1 MDQQLSERGLSLRP
15 FDPEVFARVW
25 SRVMPDQALSPIQPA
40 LPALR
45 SPALAASAPEPSP
58 APSCLGEGSARYAP
72 QLEALMDQLHTA
84 LSSVRQLAR
93 RGGGRAARPA
103 GLPRHRPAAG
113 SSGRLAAAYFLITGR
128 RYAPKGS
135 GHLLLPDRCPP
146 PCAPCFDR
154 PSNAPPRPPVWPG
167 PSQMIPVSADCWRT
181 SRTRHSPMPPRSGF
195 FWRGFCKNFSGH
207 GPPPVVKWGQT
218 RPPPDGARAGK
229 GLLP

>member
-72 QLEALMDQLHTA
+72 QLKALMDQLHTA

-93 RGGGRAARPA
+93 RGGGRAARLLA
-103 GLPRHRPAAG
+103 SLATDQQRQLR
-113 SSGRLAAAYFLITGR
+113 RLAA
-128 RYAPKGS
+128 
-135 GHLLLPDRCPP
+135 GHLLLRTAVLRPARPVSTGPAMRRPGRRSGPDRL
-146 PCAPCFDR
+146 R
-154 PSNAPPRPPVWPG
+154 
-167 PSQMIPVSADCWRT
+167 
-181 SRTRHSPMPPRSGF
+181 
-195 FWRGFCKNFSGH
+195 
-207 GPPPVVKWGQT
+207 
-218 RPPPDGARAGK
+218 
-229 GLLP
+229 

>member
-93 RGGGRAARPA
+93 RGGGRAAIR
-103 GLPRHRPAAG
+103 LPTN
-113 SSGRLAAAYFLITGR
+113 RLR
-128 RYAPKGS
+128 
-135 GHLLLPDRCPP
+135 
-146 PCAPCFDR
+146 
-154 PSNAPPRPPVWPG
+154 
-167 PSQMIPVSADCWRT
+167 
-181 SRTRHSPMPPRSGF
+181 
-195 FWRGFCKNFSGH
+195 
-207 GPPPVVKWGQT
+207 
-218 RPPPDGARAGK
+218 
-229 GLLP
+229 

>member
-93 RGGGRAARPA
+93 RGGGRAA
-103 GLPRHRPAAG
+103 GLARTVSDDPCLSRLLEDIQDEAQSHAAQI
-113 SSGRLAAAYFLITGR
+113 RV
-128 RYAPKGS
+128 
-135 GHLLLPDRCPP
+135 LLE
-146 PCAPCFDR
+146 
-154 PSNAPPRPPVWPG
+154 
-167 PSQMIPVSADCWRT
+167 
-181 SRTRHSPMPPRSGF
+181 
-195 FWRGFCKNFSGH
+195 
-207 GPPPVVKWGQT
+207 
-218 RPPPDGARAGK
+218 
-229 GLLP
+229 GLL

>member
-93 RGGGRAARPA
+93 RGGGRAARLLA
-103 GLPRHRPAAG
+103 SLATDQQRQLR
-113 SSGRLAAAYFLITGR
+113 RLAAAYFLITGR
-128 RYAPKGS
+128 RYAPKGQGS
-135 GHLLLPDRCPP
+135 CY
-146 PCAPCFDR
+146 F
-154 PSNAPPRPPVWPG
+154 
-167 PSQMIPVSADCWRT
+167 
-181 SRTRHSPMPPRSGF
+181 
-195 FWRGFCKNFSGH
+195 
-207 GPPPVVKWGQT
+207 GPPST
-218 RPPPDGARAGK
+218 SLRAV
-229 GLLP
+229 